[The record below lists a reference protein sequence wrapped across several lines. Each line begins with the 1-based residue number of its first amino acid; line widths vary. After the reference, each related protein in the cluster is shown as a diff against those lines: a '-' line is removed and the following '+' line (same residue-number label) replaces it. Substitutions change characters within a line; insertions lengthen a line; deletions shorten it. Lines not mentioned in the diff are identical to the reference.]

1 VRLHDRTTHARIANG
16 CAALPG
22 GGFVSVSRDLRLH
35 IWSDGSTRS
44 FATPHRNSIKCCAVS
59 DDGTLVA
66 TGDYAGRVGLFDLER
81 SQYINISRLSAAGVS
96 SLISVPGTKEFL
108 ATSYD
113 GTVYTVG
120 QVATHRL
127 LAA

>member
-1 VRLHDRTTHARIANG
+1 MTFDRTCDTCGVTLVDADDPVVVVARQ
-16 CAALPG
+16 LPG

-81 SQYINISRLSAAGVS
+81 SQYINISRLRNLQIMYAFNVS
-96 SLISVPGTKEFL
+96 
-108 ATSYD
+108 
-113 GTVYTVG
+113 
-120 QVATHRL
+120 
-127 LAA
+127 